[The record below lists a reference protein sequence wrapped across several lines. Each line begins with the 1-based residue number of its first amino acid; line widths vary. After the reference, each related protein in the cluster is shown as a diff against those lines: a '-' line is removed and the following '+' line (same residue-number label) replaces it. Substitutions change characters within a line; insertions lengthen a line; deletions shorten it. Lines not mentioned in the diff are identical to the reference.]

1 MLFVAI
7 SMAMLVE
14 LLVNIEYFF
23 VNTGG
28 DSMEK
33 SFAGGAVF
41 NKISAAADT
50 VDAPG
55 KASFL

>member
-1 MLFVAI
+1 
-7 SMAMLVE
+7 MAMLVE
-14 LLVNIEYFF
+14 LLGNIEYVF